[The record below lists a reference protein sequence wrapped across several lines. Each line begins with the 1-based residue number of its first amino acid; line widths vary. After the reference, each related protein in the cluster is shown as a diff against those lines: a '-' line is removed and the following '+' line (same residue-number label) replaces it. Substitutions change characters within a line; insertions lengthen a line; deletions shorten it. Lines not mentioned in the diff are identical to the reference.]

1 MKIIEDAIAWL
12 VVIALV
18 MPCLMIVAILDAILD
33 LAWIVASAFML
44 AATTIIYL
52 VSVIANLYKRV

>member
-18 MPCLMIVAILDAILD
+18 VPCLVIVAILDVMLD
-33 LAWIVASAFML
+33 LAWIVASVFIL
-44 AATTIIYL
+44 AAATIICL
-52 VSVIANLYKRV
+52 ISRIANLLKRA